1 MLYQHFHSNSFFPV
15 FESPESSYEN
25 AALFRS
31 LVATVKSQPA
41 LDVSLETTVLTFL
54 EAVTPHRQESAD
66 AFLTNFLQSSS
77 NNTLTDFVQSINVL
91 ISSSSQFLA
100 AAAMEMLKG
109 LLFCCSAKICLTLV
123 EADLVPQLILSL
135 NPLSLSF
142 EEAADI
148 HIHLNSSIYQLLWL
162 STQIGLAAV
171 RIEDRNEQQAVH
183 ETVFQQVLV
192 PSEKYICHLC
202 ANRYS
207 IIDGRQS
214 EYFLELLTRVLRIC
228 PYYQP
233 TMEIVLHMP
242 VFLTIPSC
250 LTFFESDRSIWYF
263 LSEMVDTQR
272 EWNKTMGD
280 QRQMGKMVHRMLRM
294 EGIEDVIEEKLQNDK
309 TGIYGGLIVDKSIE
323 WNNLL
328 GMNLPEDE

>member
-1 MLYQHFHSNSFFPV
+1 
-15 FESPESSYEN
+15 
-25 AALFRS
+25 
-31 LVATVKSQPA
+31 
-41 LDVSLETTVLTFL
+41 
-54 EAVTPHRQESAD
+54 
-66 AFLTNFLQSSS
+66 
-77 NNTLTDFVQSINVL
+77 
-91 ISSSSQFLA
+91 
-100 AAAMEMLKG
+100 MEMLKG

-183 ETVFQQVLV
+183 ETVFNKF
-192 PSEKYICHLC
+192 S
-202 ANRYS
+202 S
-207 IIDGRQS
+207 
-214 EYFLELLTRVLRIC
+214 LRR
-228 PYYQP
+228 
-233 TMEIVLHMP
+233 T
-242 VFLTIPSC
+242 
-250 LTFFESDRSIWYF
+250 
-263 LSEMVDTQR
+263 